1 MELLVSLGLKL
12 LPYLAVVGAAVAGYF
27 AIKRR
32 GVKQER
38 AKWEQAQAEV
48 KAKVAG
54 AQGKDAE
61 VDAKVRGQVAEI
73 LKLQSKGDSPAAGD
87 KFKF

>member
-1 MELLVSLGLKL
+1 MEILVSLGLKL

-48 KAKVAG
+48 KAKVAE

-61 VDAKVRGQVAEI
+61 VDAKVRGQVEAIRRAQAE
-73 LKLQSKGDSPAAGD
+73 PVVGD